1 VSEERPSPPPVPS
14 ICDTAL
20 GQASTKF
27 VKQAVLSNI
36 NNMERSDILELRKE
50 LNDALTQSDTIVGID
65 GLPVESD
72 GVSVGSINENN

>member
-1 VSEERPSPPPVPS
+1 MPEERPSPPPVPA

-36 NNMERSDILELRKE
+36 KNMDRSDILELRRE
-50 LNDALTQSDTIVGID
+50 LDNALTELSTVVGID
-65 GLPVESD
+65 GVPVESYE
-72 GVSVGSINENN
+72 VSIG